1 MPAASETN
9 PRKNHVGTVVRT
21 LAPMVPLAIALAHQA
36 LAPKTATRKQPAS
49 AAVIERISPSAAH
62 GSAPSLSGC
71 VTKKPCP
78 LLAKGK
84 PAVSWWFVFKFNA
97 QSFPGCD
104 GKNKCPFG
112 GDLQTYKVGQHY
124 AVASSDAPKLADGA
138 GGCLGATTDD
148 PVGASFDEIYNG
160 DFHYVIWND
169 QPYGDP
175 KIEGCSSSNDN
186 CGAPWAHSKGVLAWN
201 DAGEGFVMQVSTPSW
216 PISGSANAARQSGNT
231 LGCLKSPDNVLLSQ
245 HFFALLLSKEDVV
258 AVLKGLAN
266 AGVATDNNTD
276 SSMMMISNGGPT
288 DIQDLVSSLGTK
300 PDTTTRHVVEA
311 KLSSG
316 VTFLSKS
323 SGMDVPSWQFVSAEL
338 GGLNL
343 RVATF
348 YGTDKIASTTQAKKP
363 ACWDASLGVPGEVE
377 NAKTGSWPDPST
389 GDKVT
394 LQFGSS
400 PSNGNHAKIGVT
412 TSGKPMAIFGDEN
425 QQGGLGLVGTP
436 GCAAAQNGRGGTF
449 YAVQDPQLAESL
461 GQLMAG
467 ESF

>member
-1 MPAASETN
+1 
-9 PRKNHVGTVVRT
+9 
-21 LAPMVPLAIALAHQA
+21 MVPLAIALAHQA
-36 LAPKTATRKQPAS
+36 VAPKSGSGGQPAGH
-49 AAVIERISPSAAH
+49 AVVERIGTTASHRSP
-62 GSAPSLSGC
+62 PSLSGC

-112 GDLQTYKVGQHY
+112 GDQQSYKVGQHY

-138 GGCLGATTDD
+138 GGCLGGTTDD

-169 QPYGDP
+169 QPYADP
-175 KIEGCSSSNDN
+175 QIEGCTSSGGN
-186 CGAPWAHSKGVLAWN
+186 CGAPWAHSKGMLAWN
-201 DAGEGFVMQVSTPSW
+201 DAGEGFVMQVSTPAW
-216 PISGSANAARQSGNT
+216 PISGSANAARQNGNT

-245 HFFALLLSKEDVV
+245 HFFALLLSKDDVV

-266 AGVATDNNTD
+266 AGVATDNTD
-276 SSMMMISNGGPT
+276 GSMMISNGGPS
-288 DIQDLVSSLGTK
+288 DIQNLVSSLGTK
-300 PDTTTRHVVEA
+300 PDTTARQILEA
-311 KLSSG
+311 TLSSG

-338 GGLNL
+338 GGANL

-348 YGTDKIASTTQAKKP
+348 YDSDKIETTTQAAKP
-363 ACWDASLGVPGEVE
+363 NCWDASLSIPGTVE
-377 NAKTGSWPDPST
+377 NAKTGSWPDPSS
-389 GDKVT
+389 GNAVT

-400 PSNGNHAKIGVT
+400 PSNGNHAKIGIT
-412 TSGKPMAIFGDEN
+412 TSGTPMAIFGDEN
-425 QQGGLGLVGTP
+425 QQGGLGPVGAP

-449 YAVQDPQLAESL
+449 YAVRDPQLAGSMA
-461 GQLMAG
+461 QLMAG
-467 ESF
+467 DNF

>member
-1 MPAASETN
+1 MSPTSETHAK
-9 PRKNHVGTVVRT
+9 KNHLGTAVRT
-21 LAPMVPLAIALAHQA
+21 LAPMVPLAIALAHSA
-36 LAPKTATRKQPAS
+36 VAPKSGNRQPA
-49 AAVIERISPSAAH
+49 AHAVVEHLGASTSHVSP
-62 GSAPSLSGC
+62 PSLAGC
-71 VTKKPCP
+71 VTTKPCP

-104 GKNKCPFG
+104 GTNKCPFG
-112 GDLQTYKVGQHY
+112 GDPQTYKIGQHY

-138 GGCLGATTDD
+138 GGCLGATTGD

-175 KIEGCSSSNDN
+175 QIEGCTSSGGN

-216 PISGSANAARQSGNT
+216 PVSGSANAPRDRGNT

-258 AVLKGLAN
+258 NLLKGLVN
-266 AGVATDNNTD
+266 AGVATANIED
-276 SSMMMISNGGPT
+276 SMMMISNGGPS
-288 DIQDLVSSLGTK
+288 DIQSLVSSLGQR
-300 PDTTTRHVVEA
+300 PDKTTRHIVQA
-311 KLSSG
+311 TLSSG

-338 GGLNL
+338 GGANL

-348 YGTDKIASTTQAKKP
+348 YDSDKIESTTQAGKP
-363 ACWDASLGVPGEVE
+363 TCWDASLSIPGTVE

-389 GDKVT
+389 GNKVT

-412 TSGKPMAIFGDEN
+412 TSGTPMAIFGDEN
-425 QQGGLGLVGTP
+425 QQGGLGPVGTP

-461 GQLMAG
+461 GQLMSG
-467 ESF
+467 DSF